1 MKIRKLLFIIGILLI
16 IGGIS
21 VIAWFFVRNQIS
33 QQKMEGITE
42 EFMEELAA
50 WPDGETIPIEYKADE
65 LLIGSTIGV
74 LEFPKFANQRVAI
87 KEGTTN
93 DILRIAAGHMT
104 NTEQVWDES
113 GTSAVAAHNDTFFKN
128 IKDFGIGDKIIAY
141 TREGVF
147 EYEVYENKIVE
158 PTDLSILNDI
168 DGQKTLTLITCNFS
182 GSKRVIIMAKGGE
195 KIGEVSNIKN

>member
-1 MKIRKLLFIIGILLI
+1 MKIRKLLFIIGIILI
-16 IGGIS
+16 ISGIG
-21 VIAWFFVRNQIS
+21 VIAWFFARNQIS
-33 QQKMEGITE
+33 QQKMESITE

-50 WPDGETIPIEYKADE
+50 WPDSEIIPIEYNADE
-65 LLIGSTIGV
+65 LLVGSTIGV

-87 KEGTTN
+87 KEGSTN

-104 NTEQVWDES
+104 NTEQIWEKA
-113 GTSAVAAHNDTFFKN
+113 GTSAIAAHNDTFFKN
-128 IKDFGIGDKIIAY
+128 IKDLVIGDKIIAY

-158 PTDLSILNDI
+158 PTDLSVLNDI
-168 DGQKTLTLITCNFS
+168 NGQKTLTLITCNFS
-182 GSKRVIIMAKGGE
+182 GSKRVIVMAKGGE